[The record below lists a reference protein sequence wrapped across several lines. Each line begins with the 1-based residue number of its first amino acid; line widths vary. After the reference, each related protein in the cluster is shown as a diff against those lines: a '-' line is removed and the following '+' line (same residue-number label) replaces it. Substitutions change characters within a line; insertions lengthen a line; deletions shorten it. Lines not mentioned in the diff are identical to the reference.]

1 MKMKHVLVT
10 LFTLCSLVVWA
21 HEKHPIT
28 LVKDTIPL
36 KERYGDFLNG
46 KNRNPFDLKDPSI
59 IDKQVEYDPKSNQ
72 YIISEKI
79 GDDYFRMPTYMT
91 AQEYFKW
98 KAKEQDRQM
107 LDKLAGVGKNTK
119 SKSAIVNPFAKIDL
133 GQALVDRLFGGT
145 EVSIIPQ
152 GTIDIPLG
160 LTYRNQKNP
169 VTPVAQQRQIV
180 PNFDM
185 NIQVNV
191 TGKVGEKLSLT
202 TSYNNKATF
211 NFDNVLKLN
220 YDVKGATSGLK
231 DLGKETVGNAANSAK
246 GALPDFNNEDEIIR
260 DIDAGNVSLPLK
272 SNLIQGASSLFGIK
286 LGMQFGKLRFTTVAA
301 QQQSRRQQVQV
312 QQGGQKY
319 TFQLN
324 GDQYDENRHFFFTHS
339 FRNNYE
345 PALVNLP
352 QIASLYQITY
362 LEVWVTNDRQETNN
376 VRDIVALTDLAEPQE
391 IINTDKVKPNFA
403 IDKDI
408 NGNPLPYNEANNLY
422 SKLIEDESMRN
433 IDRAVRELTSR
444 TGNFQMQQTRDFEKV
459 RARKLSA
466 SDYSFDPK
474 LGYISLNFQ
483 LRPNQVLGVAFTY
496 KYNGKEY
503 KVGELA
509 ANAPQIGFDNQQ
521 ANDPLT
527 GKPYVDDTTSSQ
539 KVLFVKM
546 LKSSTPRLD
555 IPLWDL
561 MMKNVYS
568 LGASQIN
575 KEDFRLE
582 IYYNKPG
589 DGERRFLPAESKLYG
604 APLLQLF
611 NLDKLNVQG
620 DPNPDGVFDYVE
632 GVTIN
637 SRQGKIIFPVLEP
650 FGKSLEKKFKQVG
663 DEKSARKYVFQQL
676 YDTTITAARE
686 FPEFNVFTIKGQ
698 YKGTSQNEI
707 QLNTFN
713 LPRGSVK
720 VTAGGQPLQEGSDY
734 EVNYS
739 TGTVKILNE
748 AYVNSSVPVNVSFE
762 DNQLFGFQQKSMFGT
777 RWDYTVNKDFVIGGT
792 IMKLFERPYTNK
804 VNFGEDPINNNI
816 FGLDVNY
823 TKEAPWVTKMID
835 KLPLISTKAPSSFS
849 FVAEGAVLKPGHARA
864 INQQGG
870 RDGKNETGGV
880 VFLED
885 FEGST
890 NGTDLRQ
897 ANLWYLASVPQDDRQ
912 GNNPRFPES
921 AEINSLESNKNRA
934 KLSWYIISDNSGA
947 VIQAGNVRN
956 STDNT
961 DPSYGAIQ
969 ESEIWPNRQFA
980 NLGQGSVNARLFDL
994 HYEPKERGPY
1004 NYDLPREANSA
1015 KFKYSEG
1022 LDVDGSLLKPETR
1035 WGGIMRAL
1043 PYNDFEASNVE
1054 FIDMWIVSPFL
1065 NDIALKGKLHIDL
1078 GNISEDILRDSRQF
1092 YENGLPTQNQ
1102 QVQTDRTKLARI
1114 PRIVPVTTS
1123 FEVNSAARALQ
1134 DVGLDGFNDNEERQQ
1149 FKSNYLDIVNQ
1160 SNVLSNDAKTAI
1172 NDDPSNDNFKFFLD
1186 NSFTSTDGVRNRYF
1200 RYNNPQGNS
1209 AESQGNLTNSS
1220 TNIPDSEDLDNN
1232 KSLDNEGESYFHY
1245 EIPLEGDLNGG
1256 MVQNQFVVDK
1266 ILLTERKSNW
1276 NTGGRDPYIYRI
1288 RVPISQFTKR
1298 VGGIQDF
1305 RSIRFMRVYLTD
1317 FSKEVTLRF
1326 AKFELSRSQWRRYKR
1341 SASAGEPNVD
1351 PGANPISSL
1360 TTFDVNSVNFEENG
1374 SRPNYSYVLPPG
1386 IQREQIPGQA
1396 QAVLQNEQAMAM
1408 SICNL
1413 LPEAERGIYKLTNFD
1428 LRLFKQLKMFVH
1440 MEPNVTC
1447 ATEVPQKGELTAFI
1461 RLGNDFERNYY
1472 EYEIPIRSSDKDKLE
1487 SLGTQSDAYRQ
1498 EIWPEDNE
1506 FNFPLS
1512 LLTDAKERRNAQP
1525 NVDFAIPFEMVNPD
1539 KPNESVRVIGN
1550 PNIGWVKGIMIGV
1563 RNRSATEKTHSVE
1576 VWVNELRAV
1585 GFNERGGAAG
1595 LLRADLK
1602 MADLGRITLSGNF
1615 TGIGWGGLEQ
1625 RLQQRAREQVFNYD
1639 IATNIELG
1647 KLFPEK
1653 SGVKIP
1659 LTIQYSNKTKTPE
1672 YDPYDLDIKLKD
1684 KLAKASADVRDSLRE
1699 QALTK
1704 NTVRNISFD
1713 NVRIESTKD
1722 KKKPM
1727 PWNISNFAIS
1737 YQNTIDNYS
1746 DPIIE
1751 DETKRLNKGQL
1762 DYNYSLPNTSIT
1774 PFKKAIKND
1783 KYLKFISDF
1792 NFNPLPNTI
1801 SFNSELNRQYNTSR
1815 YRFTPNIDSLNTF
1828 YNKRFTWDRKYNISW
1843 DITKGIKFNFIADVQ
1858 SVIDEPRGSIN
1869 TKKERDSIWTNIKGL
1884 GRTKLYNQQANLNY
1898 TVPTKQIPFMD
1909 WITIRAQLNTTY
1921 NWTAAALNTTELG
1934 NTIKNSQQR
1943 QINGDFNFEQ
1953 LYNQSKYLKKINT
1966 PKSAGGK
1973 KTSKKAGEQRGD
1985 AANALKNKKDLL
1997 NNGNNRLEG
2006 IRGKD
2011 KQKLDRDVNDAQKDE
2026 VQSRENPNRK
2036 EEDVRRP
2043 NPQPKAEEGKVT
2055 LNREE
2060 AELSNEEKK
2069 VTDANQKDKEAGPK
2083 DDKKLSKEEIAARKA
2098 EREKQKEEKR
2108 KLEKENREPSMAE
2121 RVLIRPLLMVRKA
2134 RASYTE
2140 TYQNILP
2147 GFKPQA
2153 ELFGQK
2159 DFTAPGWNILV
2170 GDVPSD
2176 KWLDD
2181 AAQKGWITKSV
2192 MLNES
2197 VTRNYQQQ
2205 LQGNLTV
2212 EPFTDFRIEFD
2223 VNKNYTKN
2231 NTHDFKI
2238 FDPIGSTFE
2247 HKVYRDVGSYT
2258 VSYMNFTGIFSENNR
2273 KTGNPIFDEFSD
2285 NRKIISYRLAQ
2296 QSLAPG
2302 QTPSAHEKDPGYY
2315 TGYGRTQQEV
2325 LIPAFMAAYTGR
2337 DANTISLDAR
2347 QTIPLPNWRLN
2358 YSGLTKLPY
2367 FKERVQSFTLQH
2379 AYKSTFTL
2387 NQFNT
2392 NTPDYD
2398 ETQALTKKDPVT
2410 RSYYSALNIPTVV
2423 LNKEFSP
2430 LIGFDLKLKNDLSLK
2445 ADFKKVQNLQM
2456 SFFDNQLMEQRKT
2469 EYTLGFGYKMKN
2481 VHFKFL
2487 DFLNFEQPKSKSK
2500 TKDGEEKKKKKS
2512 IIKFGNTE
2520 EEEKPEIDPKT
2531 GKPVKKKKKK
2541 KGNDFNINCNV
2552 SVLDQVTY
2560 NRTLDTKQRVPT
2572 RGDLAIRISP
2582 SADYII
2588 NKRLTLRFEGE
2599 YQSTRPKTSLSFP
2612 TTTISGGIRLRFALQ

>member
-10 LFTLCSLVVWA
+10 LFTLCSVVMWA

-28 LVKDTIPL
+28 IVKDTIPL
-36 KERYGDFLNG
+36 KERYGDYINNR
-46 KNRNPFDLKDPSI
+46 NRNPFDLKDPTI
-59 IDKQVEYDPKSNQ
+59 IDKQVEYDPKTNQ

-79 GDDYFRMPTYMT
+79 GDDYFRMPTYMS

-107 LDKLAGVGKNTK
+107 LDKLAGVGKGTK
-119 SKSAIVNPFAKIDL
+119 SKSALVNPFAKIDL

-145 EVSIIPQ
+145 EVSIVPQ

-160 LTYRNQKNP
+160 FTYRNQKNP
-169 VTPVAQQRQIV
+169 VTPVAQQRQII

-220 YDVKGATSGLK
+220 YDVKGATNGLK
-231 DLGKETVGNAANSAK
+231 DLGRETAGSAAK
-246 GALPDFNNEDEIIR
+246 GALPNVPSFNNEDEIIR

-286 LGMQFGKLRFTTVAA
+286 LGMQFGKLRFTSVAA

-319 TFQLN
+319 IFQLN
-324 GDQYDENRHFFFTHS
+324 GDQYDENRHFFFAHA

-345 PALVNLP
+345 PALTNLP

-376 VRDIVALTDLAEPQE
+376 VRDIVALTDLAEPTE
-391 IINTDKVKPNFA
+391 IINTEQIKPSFTV
-403 IDKDI
+403 DKDI
-408 NGNPLPYNEANNLY
+408 NGNPLPYNEANNLF

-444 TGNFQMQQTRDFEKV
+444 TGRFQMQQTRDFEKV
-459 RARKLSA
+459 RARKLSP
-466 SDYSFDPK
+466 SDYTFDPK

-483 LRPNQVLGVAFTY
+483 LRPNQSLGVAFTY

-509 ANAPQIGFDNQQ
+509 ANAPQIGFGNQQ
-521 ANDPLT
+521 ALDPN
-527 GKPYVDDTTSSQ
+527 GNPYVDDTTSSQ

-604 APLLQLF
+604 VPLLQLF
-611 NLDKLNVQG
+611 NLDNLNVQG
-620 DPNPDGVFDYVE
+620 DPNPDGVFDFVE

-713 LPRGSVK
+713 LPRGSVR
-720 VTAGGQPLQEGSDY
+720 VTAGGQPLIEGTDF

-739 TGTVKILNE
+739 TGTLKILNE

-777 RWDYTVNKDFVIGGT
+777 RWDYTINKDFVIGGT
-792 IMKLFERPYTNK
+792 IMKLFERPFTNK

-823 TKEAPWVTKMID
+823 SKEAPWVTKMID

-849 FVAEGAVLKPGHARA
+849 LVAEGAILKPGHARA
-864 INQQGG
+864 INQQGS
-870 RDGKNETGGV
+870 RDGKNESGGV

-897 ANLWYLASVPQDDRQ
+897 ANLWFLASVPQDDRQ

-947 VIQAGNVRN
+947 VLQAN
-956 STDNT
+956 
-961 DPSYGAIQ
+961 DPRTQSDRQDPRFSEIQ
-969 ESEIWPNRQFA
+969 ENEIWPNRQFA
-980 NLGQGSVNARLFDL
+980 ITGQGTINARLLDL
-994 HYEPKERGPY
+994 NYVPSERGPY
-1004 NYDLPREANSA
+1004 NYELPREPNSP

-1022 LDVDGSLLKPETR
+1022 LDSDGKLINPASR
-1035 WGGIMRAL
+1035 WAGIMRAL

-1054 FIDMWIVSPFL
+1054 FIDMWILSPFIL
-1065 NDIALKGKLHIDL
+1065 DDKLKGKLHIDL
-1078 GNISEDILRDSRQF
+1078 GNVSEDILRDSRQF
-1092 YENGLPTQNQ
+1092 YENGLPTSTQ
-1102 QVQTDRTKLARI
+1102 QVQTDRTSLARI
-1114 PRIVPVTTS
+1114 PRIVPVTSS
-1123 FEVNSAARALQ
+1123 FEVSNERALQ
-1134 DVGLDGFNDNEERQQ
+1134 DVGLDGYNDNDERQF
-1149 FKSNYLDIVNQ
+1149 FKNNYLDIINN
-1160 SNVLSNDAKTAI
+1160 SNVLSPDVRGRI

-1186 NSFTSTDGVRNRYF
+1186 NSFTDNDGIAKRYANF
-1200 RYNNPQGNS
+1200 NNPQGNS
-1209 AESQGNLTNSS
+1209 AESTGNFTNSS
-1220 TNIPDSEDLDNN
+1220 TNIPDAEDLDNN

-1245 EIPLEGDLNGG
+1245 EIPLEADGMGG
-1256 MVQNQFVVDK
+1256 MVENKFVVDA
-1266 ILLTERKSNW
+1266 IPLSSRQNAW
-1276 NTGGRDPYIYRI
+1276 NLSFTPLIYRV

-1317 FSKEVTLRF
+1317 FEREVTLRF

-1341 SASAGEPNVD
+1341 SAAAGEPNVD
-1351 PGANPISSL
+1351 PGTNPITSL

-1374 SRPNYSYVLPPG
+1374 SRPNFSYVLPPG

-1396 QAVLQNEQAMAM
+1396 TAVLQNEQAMAI

-1428 LRLFKQLKMFVH
+1428 LRLFKNLKMFVH
-1440 MEPNVTC
+1440 MEPNITC
-1447 ATEVPQKGELTAFI
+1447 DDTEPEEGELTAFI

-1472 EYEIPIRSSDKDKLE
+1472 EYEIPIRSSDADLLGKLGRE
-1487 SLGTQSDAYRQ
+1487 SDAYRQ

-1506 FNFPLS
+1506 FNFPLD
-1512 LLTDAKERRNAQP
+1512 LLTTAKEQRNAQP
-1525 NVDFAIPFEMVNPD
+1525 NADFSVPYETVNPN
-1539 KPNESVRVIGN
+1539 KPDERIRIIGN
-1550 PNIGWVKGIMIGV
+1550 PNLGWVKGIMIGV
-1563 RNRSATEKTHSVE
+1563 RNRSYKEKMHSVE
-1576 VWVNELRAV
+1576 VWVNELRAT
-1585 GFNERGGAAG
+1585 GFNERGGGAG
-1595 LLRADLK
+1595 LMRADLK
-1602 MADLGRITLSGNF
+1602 MADLGRVTLSGNF

-1625 RLQQRAREQVFNYD
+1625 RLQQRSREQILNYD
-1639 IATNIELG
+1639 IATNLELG

-1659 LTIQYSNKTKTPE
+1659 MTIQYSNKTKTPE
-1672 YDPYDLDIKLKD
+1672 FDPYDLDIKLKD
-1684 KLAKASADVRDSLRE
+1684 KLAKAATDTRDSLRE
-1699 QALTK
+1699 QAITK

-1713 NVRIESTKD
+1713 NVRIESTKN
-1722 KKKPM
+1722 KKVPL
-1727 PWNISNFAIS
+1727 PWNISNFAVS
-1737 YQNTIDNYS
+1737 YQNTVDNYS

-1751 DETKRLNKGQL
+1751 NEVKRLNKGQL

-1783 KYLKFISDF
+1783 KYLKFITDF

-1801 SFNSELNRQYNTSR
+1801 SFNSEVNRQYNTTR
-1815 YRFTPNIDSLNTF
+1815 YRFTPDIDSLNTF
-1828 YNKRFTWDRKYNISW
+1828 YNKRFTWDRKYNVNW
-1843 DITKGIKFNFIADVQ
+1843 DITKALKFNFTADVQ

-1869 TKKERDSIWTNIKGL
+1869 TKQEKDSIWRNVRGL

-1898 TVPTKQIPFMD
+1898 TLPTKQIPFMD

-1943 QINGDFNFEQ
+1943 QLNGDFNFEQ
-1953 LYNQSKYLKKINT
+1953 LYNQFKYLKKINT
-1966 PKSAGGK
+1966 PKGAAGK
-1973 KTSKKAGEQRGD
+1973 KGTKKPGENKGSE
-1985 AANALKNKKDLL
+1985 AAILKNKRGQTNK
-1997 NNGNNRLEG
+1997 LESL
-2006 IRGKD
+2006 RGKD
-2011 KQKLDRDVNDAQKDE
+2011 KDKSKLQSDGSDAAKDE
-2026 VQSRENPNRK
+2026 ITKENPNRNK
-2036 EEDVRRP
+2036 EEEIRRIE
-2043 NPQPKAEEGKVT
+2043 NQSKLDETNVAK
-2055 LNREE
+2055 NKDE
-2060 AELSNEEKK
+2060 AELGKDEKK
-2069 VTDANQKDKEAGPK
+2069 INEAEK
-2083 DDKKLSKEEIAARKA
+2083 DDKKLTKEEIAARKA
-2098 EREKQKEEKR
+2098 EREKIREEKKKQER
-2108 KLEKENREPSMAE
+2108 ENREPSMAE
-2121 RVLIRPLLMVRKA
+2121 RALIRPLLMVRKG
-2134 RASYTE
+2134 RFSYTE

-2153 ELFGQK
+2153 ELFGQQ
-2159 DFTAPGWNILV
+2159 DFAAPGWNFLI
-2170 GDVPSD
+2170 GDVPTD

-2223 VNKNYTKN
+2223 VNKNYTLN
-2231 NTHDFKI
+2231 NTHDFKV
-2238 FDPIGSTFE
+2238 FDPSGSTFE
-2247 HKVYRDVGSYT
+2247 HRVYRDVGSFT

-2273 KTGNPIFDEFSD
+2273 KTGQPLFEEFSE
-2285 NRKIISYRLAQ
+2285 NRKVVSYRLAQ
-2296 QSLAPG
+2296 QSLNNPN
-2302 QTPSAHEKDPGYY
+2302 QTPAAHETDINYY
-2315 TGYGRTQQEV
+2315 TGFGRTQQEV
-2325 LIPAFMAAYTGR
+2325 LIPAFLAAYTNR
-2337 DANTISLDAR
+2337 DPNSIKLDAR
-2347 QTIPLPNWRLN
+2347 QTMPLPNWRLN
-2358 YSGLTKLPY
+2358 YSGLSKLPF

-2379 AYKSTFTL
+2379 AYKSTLTL

-2398 ETQALTKKDPVT
+2398 PSQALVKKDPVT

-2445 ADFKKVQNLQM
+2445 ADFKKAQNLQM
-2456 SFFDNQLMEQRKT
+2456 SFFDNQLMEQRRT
-2469 EYTLGFGYKMKN
+2469 EYTIGFGYKMKN
-2481 VHFKFL
+2481 VHIKFL
-2487 DFLNFEQPKSKSK
+2487 DFMNFDQPKSKA
-2500 TKDGEEKKKKKS
+2500 KDGETKKKKKS
-2512 IIKFGNTE
+2512 IIKLGGNE
-2520 EEEKPEIDPKT
+2520 PEEKPEIDPKT
-2531 GKPVKKKKKK
+2531 GKPIKKKKVK
-2541 KGNDFNINCNV
+2541 KGSDFNVNCNV
-2552 SVLDQVTY
+2552 SVMDQVTY
-2560 NRTLDTKQRVPT
+2560 NRILDTKSKFPT
-2572 RGDLAIRISP
+2572 RGDLAIRVSP

-2599 YQSTRPKTSLSFP
+2599 YQSTRPKTTLSFP

>member
-1 MKMKHVLVT
+1 M
-10 LFTLCSLVVWA
+10 WA
-21 HEKHPIT
+21 HEKHPIA
-28 LVKDTIPL
+28 LVNDTIPL
-36 KERYGDFLNG
+36 KERYGDFLNN

-59 IDKQVEYDPKSNQ
+59 IDKQVEYDPKTNQ

-79 GDDYFRMPTYMT
+79 GDDYFRMPTYMS

-107 LDKLAGVGKNTK
+107 LDKLAGVGKGTK

-169 VTPVAQQRQIV
+169 VTPVAQQRQII

-211 NFDNVLKLN
+211 NFDTVLKLN
-220 YDVKGATSGLK
+220 YDVKGAASGLK
-231 DLGKETVGNAANSAK
+231 DLGRETAEGAK
-246 GALPDFNNEDEIIR
+246 GALPGVPDFNNEDEIIR

-352 QIASLYQITY
+352 QVASLYQITY

-376 VRDIVALTDLAEPQE
+376 VRDIVALTDLAEPTE
-391 IINTDKVKPNFA
+391 IINTGQVKPNFG

-408 NGNPLPYNEANNLY
+408 EGNLLPYNESNNLY

-444 TGNFQMQQTRDFEKV
+444 TGKFQMQQTRDFEKV
-459 RARKLSA
+459 RARKLSQ
-466 SDYSFDPK
+466 SDYTFDPK

-509 ANAPQIGFDNQQ
+509 ANAPQIGFDNLQS
-521 ANDPLT
+521 T
-527 GKPYVDDTTSSQ
+527 GPNGQPIVDDTTSSQ

-555 IPLWDL
+555 VPLWDL
-561 MMKNVYS
+561 MMKNIYS

-582 IYYNKPG
+582 VYYNKPG

-604 APLLQLF
+604 VPLLQLF
-611 NLDKLNVQG
+611 NLDKLNIQG

-650 FGKSLEKKFKQVG
+650 FGKSLEKKFKQIG

-686 FPEFNVFTIKGQ
+686 FPEFNVFTLKGQ

-720 VTAGGQPLQEGSDY
+720 VTAGAQQLTEGTDY

-739 TGTVKILNE
+739 TGTIKILNE

-777 RWDYTVNKDFVIGGT
+777 RWDYTINKDFVVGGT
-792 IMKLFERPYTNK
+792 IMKLFERPFTNK

-823 TKEAPWVTKMID
+823 TKDAPWVTRMID

-864 INQQGG
+864 INQQGS
-870 RDGKNETGGV
+870 RDGKNESGGV

-897 ANLWYLASVPQDDRQ
+897 ANLWFLSSVPQDDIQ
-912 GNNPRFPES
+912 GNFPRFPES

-934 KLSWYIISDNSGA
+934 KLNWYIISDNSGA
-947 VIQAGNVRN
+947 VLQAN
-956 STDNT
+956 
-961 DPSYGAIQ
+961 DPRTQGDRENPRFSEIQ

-980 NLGQGSVNARLFDL
+980 NLGQGTVNARLLDL
-994 HYEPKERGPY
+994 NYIPTERGPY
-1004 NYDLPREANSA
+1004 NFDLPREANA
-1015 KFKYSEG
+1015 PKFKYSEG
-1022 LDVDGSLLKPETR
+1022 LDADGKLIKPSSR
-1035 WGGIMRAL
+1035 WAGIMRAL

-1054 FIDMWIVSPFL
+1054 FIDMWILSPFI
-1065 NDIALKGKLHIDL
+1065 NDVSLKGKLHIDL
-1078 GNISEDILRDSRQF
+1078 GNVSEDILRDSRQF
-1092 YENGLPTQNQ
+1092 YENGLPTTNQ
-1102 QVQTDRTKLARI
+1102 KIQTDRTKLARI
-1114 PRIVPVTTS
+1114 PRIVPVTNS
-1123 FEVNSAARALQ
+1123 FEVSNDRELQ
-1134 DVGLDGFNDNEERQQ
+1134 DVGLDGFNDTDERIQ
-1149 FKSNYLDIVNQ
+1149 FKEGYLDKVN
-1160 SNVLSNDAKTAI
+1160 SPTSPLTPLAKTRI
-1172 NDDPSNDNFKFFLD
+1172 NDDPANDNFKFFLD
-1186 NSFTSTDGVRNRYF
+1186 NSFTQNDGIEKRYF
-1200 RYNNPQGNS
+1200 SFNNPQGNS
-1209 AESQGNLTNSS
+1209 AESTGNFTNSS

-1245 EIPLEGDLNGG
+1245 EIPLEADGAGG
-1256 MVQNQFVVDK
+1256 MVNNQFVVDA
-1266 ILLTERKSNW
+1266 IPLTERQSKW
-1276 NTGGRDPYIYRI
+1276 KLGFTPLIYRV

-1305 RSIRFMRVYLTD
+1305 RSIRFMRVYMTD
-1317 FSKEVTLRF
+1317 FDREVTLRF

-1341 SASAGEPNVD
+1341 SAAAGEPNVD

-1374 SRPNYSYVLPPG
+1374 SRPNFSYVLPPG

-1396 QAVLQNEQAMAM
+1396 TAVLQNEQAMAM

-1428 LRLFKQLKMFVH
+1428 LRLFKNLKMFVH

-1447 ATEVPQKGELTAFI
+1447 ANVTPKDGELTAFI

-1472 EYEIPIRSSDKDKLE
+1472 EYEIPIRSSNPDEVQKYGRE
-1487 SLGTQSDAYRQ
+1487 SDGYRQ
-1498 EIWPEDNE
+1498 EIWPADNE

-1512 LLTDAKERRNAQP
+1512 LLTDVKERRNAQLNADFSIPYELP
-1525 NVDFAIPFEMVNPD
+1525 NPN
-1539 KPNESVRVIGN
+1539 KPNEKVRVIGN

-1563 RNRSATEKTHSVE
+1563 RNRSQQEQTHSVE

-1585 GFNERGGAAG
+1585 GFNERGGGAG
-1595 LLRADLK
+1595 LMRADLK
-1602 MADLGRITLSGNF
+1602 MADLGRVTLSGNF

-1625 RLQQRAREQVFNYD
+1625 RLQQRSREQILNYD

-1647 KLFPEK
+1647 KFFPEK

-1659 LTIQYSNKTKTPE
+1659 LTVQYSNKTKTPE

-1704 NTVRNISFD
+1704 NTIRNISFD
-1713 NVRIESTKD
+1713 NVRIESPKE
-1722 KKKPM
+1722 KKVPM
-1727 PWNISNFAIS
+1727 PWNISNFAVS

-1751 DETKRLNKGQL
+1751 NEERKLNKGQL
-1762 DYNYSLPNTSIT
+1762 DYNYALPNASIT

-1783 KYLKFISDF
+1783 KYLKFITDF
-1792 NFNPLPNTI
+1792 NFNPLPNNI
-1801 SFNSELNRQYNTSR
+1801 SFNTEVNRQYNTSR
-1815 YRFTPNIDSLNTF
+1815 YRFTPDIDSLNTF
-1828 YNKRFTWDRKYNISW
+1828 YNKRFTWDRKYNVTW
-1843 DITKGIKFNFIADVQ
+1843 DITKGMKFNFIADVQ
-1858 SVIDEPRGSIN
+1858 SVIDEPRGGIN
-1869 TKKERDSIWTNIKGL
+1869 TKEKRDSILRNVRSL

-1898 TVPTKQIPFMD
+1898 TLPTKQIPFMD

-1943 QINGDFNFEQ
+1943 QLNGDFNFEQ
-1953 LYNQSKYLKKINT
+1953 LYNKSSYLKKINT
-1966 PKSAGGK
+1966 PKGAKGK
-1973 KTSKKAGEQRGD
+1973 KTPKKAGETKGE
-1985 AANALKNKKDLL
+1985 AANVLKNKRGL
-1997 NNGNNRLEG
+1997 NNRLETA
-2006 IRGKD
+2006 KD
-2011 KQKLDRDVNDAQKDE
+2011 QEKKLDRNVTDAPKE
-2026 VQSRENPNRK
+2026 EERNRENRK
-2036 EEDVRRP
+2036 EEDESRP
-2043 NPQPKAEEGKVT
+2043 QDPSVKLERDDTAP
-2055 LNREE
+2055 
-2060 AELSNEEKK
+2060 
-2069 VTDANQKDKEAGPK
+2069 AN
-2083 DDKKLSKEEIAARKA
+2083 DDKKDATAGTDSKDTKKSSKEEIAARKA
-2098 EREKQKEEKR
+2098 EREKLREEKKKQER
-2108 KLEKENREPSMAE
+2108 ENREPSMAE
-2121 RVLIRPLLMVRKA
+2121 RTLIRPLMMVRKG
-2134 RASYTE
+2134 RFSYTE

-2153 ELFGQK
+2153 ELFGQE
-2159 DFTAPGWNILV
+2159 DFAAPGWNFLV

-2181 AAQKGWITKSV
+2181 AAQKGWITNSV

-2212 EPFTDFRIEFD
+2212 EPITDFRIEFD
-2223 VNKNYTKN
+2223 VNKNYTLN
-2231 NTHDFKI
+2231 NTHDFKV
-2238 FDPIGSTFE
+2238 FEPNGSTFE
-2247 HKVYRDVGSYT
+2247 HKVYRDVGSFT
-2258 VSYMNFTGIFSENNR
+2258 VSYMNFTGIFSENNK
-2273 KTGNPIFDEFSD
+2273 KTGKTLFEEFSD
-2285 NRKIISYRLAQ
+2285 FRKVISYRLSQ

-2302 QTPSAHEKDPGYY
+2302 QVPTAHEKDNGYY
-2315 TGYGRTQQEV
+2315 AGFGRTQQEV
-2325 LIPAFMAAYTGR
+2325 LIPAFMAAFTGK

-2347 QTIPLPNWRLN
+2347 QTMPLPNWRLN
-2358 YSGLTKLPY
+2358 YSGLNKVPF
-2367 FKERVQSFTLQH
+2367 FKEKVQSFTLQH
-2379 AYKSTFTL
+2379 AYKSTLTL

-2398 ETQALTKKDPVT
+2398 PTQALVKKDPVT

-2445 ADFKKVQNLQM
+2445 ADFKKGQNLQM

-2469 EYTLGFGYKMKN
+2469 EYTIGLGYKMKN

-2487 DFLNFEQPKSKSK
+2487 DFLNFEQPKSKAK
-2500 TKDGEEKKKKKS
+2500 EGDERKKKKKS
-2512 IIKFGNTE
+2512 IIKLGNE

-2552 SVLDQVTY
+2552 SVMDQVTY
-2560 NRTLDTKQRVPT
+2560 NRIMDTDQKVPT

-2582 SADYII
+2582 SADYVI

-2599 YQSTRPKTSLSFP
+2599 YQSNRPKTTLSFP